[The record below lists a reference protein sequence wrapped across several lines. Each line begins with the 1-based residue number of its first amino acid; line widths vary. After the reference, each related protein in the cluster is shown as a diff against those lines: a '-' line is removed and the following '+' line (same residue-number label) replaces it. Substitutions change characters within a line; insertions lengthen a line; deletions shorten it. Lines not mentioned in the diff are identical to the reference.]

1 MPDVHIGFT
10 GTRDAMPQVRRPD
23 GDDPAM
29 NASEDGLEPLGE
41 APDLGAPHYPM
52 SAEVTFHR
60 ARCTKCG
67 DIETD
72 YGDFSAYSDPGGAI
86 NAVLAAADWF
96 GRSAPT
102 GELIDFGGGRMGQR
116 YQLVELLCPD
126 CQRCEVC
133 GTAKAY
139 PINDHLVCEDHEDHE
154 FEAAP

>member
-1 MPDVHIGFT
+1 
-10 GTRDAMPQVRRPD
+10 
-23 GDDPAM
+23 M
-29 NASEDGLEPLGE
+29 NATEDGLEPLGE
-41 APDLGAPHYPM
+41 APDLGEPRYPM

-67 DIETD
+67 YIETD
-72 YGDFSAYSDPGGAI
+72 YGDFGAMSDAGSAIDH
-86 NAVLAAADWF
+86 VLDAEWF

-102 GELIDFGGGRMGQR
+102 GELVDIGGRMVR
-116 YQLVELLCPD
+116 RHQLVELICPD

-139 PINDHLVCEDHEDHE
+139 PIDEHLVCAEHEDHE